1 MISTKLSDGY
11 WNQIKRLQKML
22 KRKTKKSIASRIS
35 IVIRIV
41 IWIYIDR
48 VFYNF

>member
-22 KRKTKKSIASRIS
+22 KKKNEKNRLHQELSILIAFS
-35 IVIRIV
+35 ITFDIK
-41 IWIYIDR
+41 YK
-48 VFYNF
+48 

>member
-22 KRKTKKSIASRIS
+22 KRKTKKLIASRI
-35 IVIRIV
+35 V
-41 IWIYIDR
+41 YIDR

>member
-22 KRKTKKSIASRIS
+22 KRKTKKSIASRI
-35 IVIRIV
+35 V
-41 IWIYIDR
+41 YIDR